1 MINYQRLRGQHC
13 RLNKNCLDKR
23 KTEEEKKKEAIENA
37 KAEWLEAQLINK
49 QKKKNERNTINT
61 DSKDSHS
68 AY

>member
-1 MINYQRLRGQHC
+1 
-13 RLNKNCLDKR
+13 LDKR

-49 QKKKNERNTINT
+49 QKKKNERNTLNT
-61 DSKDSHS
+61 DSKNSNS